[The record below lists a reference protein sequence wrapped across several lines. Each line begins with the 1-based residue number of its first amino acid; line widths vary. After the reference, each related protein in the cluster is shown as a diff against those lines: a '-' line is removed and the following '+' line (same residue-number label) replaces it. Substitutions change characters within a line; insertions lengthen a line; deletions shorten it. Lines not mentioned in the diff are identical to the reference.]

1 MGANAHQ
8 RTERGT
14 KMKKMQIC
22 QILLDDR
29 IDDNTTVVIKDTDG
43 TPIKCG
49 RWYQDK
55 ILIYGSFHAS
65 FDFVEERNIAILQLL

>member
-1 MGANAHQ
+1 
-8 RTERGT
+8 
-14 KMKKMQIC
+14 MQIC

-49 RWYQDK
+49 LWYQDK
-55 ILIYGSFHAS
+55 ILVWGNFDAT
-65 FDFVEERNIAILQLL
+65 FDFVEYRNIAILQLL